1 MISSLDHIKDIRY
14 DSHSLK
20 IKHFP
25 TSALFKELCVLP
37 ILPVYYCRA
46 GYREIHLLL
55 LSESLTERYYSTVV
69 YNIDSRGYFNSI
81 QLKDRFLKNNGNNN
95 SMSIIGR

>member
-25 TSALFKELCVLP
+25 TSALFKEPVFSLFCQFIIVEQAIEKSICCCCQNLLP
-37 ILPVYYCRA
+37 KGIIAQWFITLILEV
-46 GYREIHLLL
+46 
-55 LSESLTERYYSTVV
+55 T
-69 YNIDSRGYFNSI
+69 SI
-81 QLKDRFLKNNGNNN
+81 QF
-95 SMSIIGR
+95 S